1 MSGISEFTATLI
13 LISITGFLIWT
24 ILSIR
29 QRRIMELSSGE
40 SNYIGNAKDPS
51 TLIEPDDEA
60 LENLAE
66 LLEALLAA
74 ELITPRPAPATG
86 DS

>member
-1 MSGISEFTATLI
+1 
-13 LISITGFLIWT
+13 
-24 ILSIR
+24 
-29 QRRIMELSSGE
+29 MELSSGE

-66 LLEALLAA
+66 LLEEAGLSIPG
-74 ELITPRPAPATG
+74 EK
-86 DS
+86 

>member
-66 LLEALLAA
+66 LLEEAGLSIPG
-74 ELITPRPAPATG
+74 EK
-86 DS
+86 